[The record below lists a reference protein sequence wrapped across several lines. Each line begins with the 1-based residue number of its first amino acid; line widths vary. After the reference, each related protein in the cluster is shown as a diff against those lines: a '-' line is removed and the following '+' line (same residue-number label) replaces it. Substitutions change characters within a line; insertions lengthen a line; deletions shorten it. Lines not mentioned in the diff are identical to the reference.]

1 VLSLDVFFGMFALF
15 LLMIAGFFGLL
26 IALVVWAV
34 RRSRQQQR
42 LRQQPASPAVSRP
55 NGARLTAS
63 G

>member
-1 VLSLDVFFGMFALF
+1 
-15 LLMIAGFFGLL
+15 MIAGFFGLL